1 MPRELRCGDLIP
13 GCDFMAR
20 DTHDSEVMRKTAEH
34 AKRAHGM
41 AAIAMEVEKKARAA
55 IRDVAS

>member
-1 MPRELRCGDLIP
+1 MP
-13 GCDFMAR
+13 GCDFVAQG
-20 DTHDSEVMRKTAEH
+20 THDSEVMKKAAEH

-55 IRDVAS
+55 IRDVAA